1 MAVACVCLSLVFAV
15 LRSKE
20 LVRVSIL
27 SIRSKAPARRAVSGS
42 CLHCRYW
49 ALMLRKEINEI
60 VLREGFV
67 GSGSLLQLFYMLW
80 PPYTEAPLEL
90 KN

>member
-1 MAVACVCLSLVFAV
+1 M
-15 LRSKE
+15 
-20 LVRVSIL
+20 
-27 SIRSKAPARRAVSGS
+27 
-42 CLHCRYW
+42 
-49 ALMLRKEINEI
+49 

-90 KN
+90 KKRVQMTRALWICNLPDLNPTPIRKNI